1 MPRSRSMRR
10 GLSNRESSPTSLSS
24 EATRSR
30 RRSESRRC
38 RSHPRG
44 LAGNESTPSHRNL
57 ESGSAARARDLS
69 RQRAVQAA
77 PHLAVL
83 AQLVLVV
90 VHLGPRLERG
100 FRLRVELAGGRAVV
114 EAESR
119 QAGLNLPHDV
129 RFEEDDILRI
139 FAGQEGEIVYVENA
153 DELLDRGR
161 MVIDPDVDPTV
172 VEARVSTAVPDDED
186 RRALLAP
193 LVAAGPLPGAQRRE
207 QTDGQVALRH
217 LEGPGQRLQDFLPRE
232 DVPLG
237 REISAD
243 DMPRPREA
251 FFPGIR
257 RGAASRVDDADL
269 ALGRV

>member
-1 MPRSRSMRR
+1 MPRSTSPRR
-10 GLSNRESSPTSLSS
+10 GLSNRVSSPTSSS
-24 EATRSR
+24 CEATRSR
-30 RRSESRRC
+30 RRTESPRC
-38 RSHPRG
+38 GSDPRG
-44 LAGNESTPSHRNL
+44 LAGTGCTPSRRSL
-57 ESGSAARARDLS
+57 EFCSAACARDLGL
-69 RQRAVQAA
+69 QRAVQAP

-90 VHLGPRLERG
+90 VHLGPSLERG

-119 QAGLNLPHDV
+119 EAGLNLPHDV

-139 FAGQEGEIVYVENA
+139 FAGQEGEIVYVEDA

-193 LVAAGPLPGAQRRE
+193 LVAAGPLPGAQRRHE
-207 QTDGQVALRH
+207 TDGQGALRH
-217 LEGPGQRLQDFLPRE
+217 LEGPGQRLPDFLPRE

-257 RGAASRVDDADL
+257 RGAAPRVADPDL
-269 ALGRV
+269 AL